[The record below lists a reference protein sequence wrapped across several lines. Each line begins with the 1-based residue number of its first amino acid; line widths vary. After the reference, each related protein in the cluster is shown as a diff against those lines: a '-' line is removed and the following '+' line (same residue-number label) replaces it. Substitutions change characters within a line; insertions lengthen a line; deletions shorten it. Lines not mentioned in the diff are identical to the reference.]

1 MRLYLSRI
9 EGPPPKRNAP
19 GSNPGKRATSEQAM
33 YACSDFFVK
42 IGAHSRRCSSSFA
55 KSHARLACSL
65 VNALTTA
72 PGRYQLFASCPPAT
86 SIQSGQTCH
95 QEKAWSHFA
104 LRAFSYTQNNCPH
117 PGQFQSVHTC
127 QKCTCCLQRVH
138 LLFKEKAAE
147 NEGGPPA
154 PHDFDFNLW
163 FIFCG
168 HNLTM
173 VLLFPKDRFA
183 IIRTRTQRGSA
194 YEH

>member
-72 PGRYQLFASCPPAT
+72 PGRYQLFASLPPAT
-86 SIQSGQTCH
+86 SIQAGLPPGKGLVPFRALDLLLSKTGARVYYGDRFYKGKTAGLLLKGAGQVCYNRGKET
-95 QEKAWSHFA
+95 A
-104 LRAFSYTQNNCPH
+104 AFSVLPDT
-117 PGQFQSVHTC
+117 GAR
-127 QKCTCCLQRVH
+127 QKVFT
-138 LLFKEKAAE
+138 
-147 NEGGPPA
+147 GG
-154 PHDFDFNLW
+154 L
-163 FIFCG
+163 
-168 HNLTM
+168 
-173 VLLFPKDRFA
+173 
-183 IIRTRTQRGSA
+183 
-194 YEH
+194 